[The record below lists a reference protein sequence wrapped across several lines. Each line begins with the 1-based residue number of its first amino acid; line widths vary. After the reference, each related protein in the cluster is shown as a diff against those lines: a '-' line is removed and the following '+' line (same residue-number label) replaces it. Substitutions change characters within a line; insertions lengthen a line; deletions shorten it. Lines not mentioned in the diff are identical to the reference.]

1 MKIFSIYFNIR
12 YLPRRLLDNLVVLHG
27 ICSLLVLQVLLVLP
41 VLVMSLLMELLPL
54 WFTKLMESM
63 ESDSELE
70 ELQDEPLP
78 MESLLRSGLNRRYL
92 NFILVSTSLDKFR
105 HEIIGMDFDD
115 QHYRLGHVYSVGCLG
130 VD

>member
-1 MKIFSIYFNIR
+1 
-12 YLPRRLLDNLVVLHG
+12 
-27 ICSLLVLQVLLVLP
+27 
-41 VLVMSLLMELLPL
+41 
-54 WFTKLMESM
+54 M

-78 MESLLRSGLNRRYL
+78 MESLLRCGLNRRYL
-92 NFILVSTSLDKFR
+92 NFILSTSLDKFT

>member
-78 MESLLRSGLNRRYL
+78 MESLLHSGLNQQYF

>member
-78 MESLLRSGLNRRYL
+78 MESLLLSGLNRRYL